1 VRRNALAVFLVG
13 LALLAQSFAPLADAR
28 PFHRQA
34 GVQTCSVKQDR
45 GESRENPS
53 HTRGDHR
60 HCGAICFMCEGAAG
74 APSDYVETA
83 IAQFSQRREA
93 RAIPAGAESRQR
105 LGENPNAPVRA
116 GPFLS

>member
-1 VRRNALAVFLVG
+1 
-13 LALLAQSFAPLADAR
+13 
-28 PFHRQA
+28 
-34 GVQTCSVKQDR
+34 
-45 GESRENPS
+45 
-53 HTRGDHR
+53 
-60 HCGAICFMCEGAAG
+60 MCEGAAG